1 MDQNV
6 TEYLKTKLS
15 EENYRKLAAIDN
27 SKLFQF
33 VAEYVELCTPDKVFV
48 CTDSKEDLRYIR
60 ESAVRNEEETKLAI
74 EGHTIHFDGYYDQAR
89 DKEHTKYL
97 LAKGVDLGPNIN
109 SIDKDEG
116 LKEIREI
123 LKGIM
128 RGKELYVRFF
138 CLGPTN
144 SEFSVLS
151 CQLTDSAYV
160 AHSLDLLYRQGYE
173 AFKEGGRPAN
183 FFKVIHGAG
192 ELDENHVSKNIDE
205 RRVYIDLDENIVYSS
220 NTQYGGNT
228 LGLKKLSMRLAIN
241 QASNEGWLCEH
252 MFVMGVH
259 GVGDRV
265 TYFTGAFPSL
275 CGKTSTS
282 MMAGEMII
290 GDDIAYL
297 RNIDGKIRAV
307 NVEAGMFGIIMGINS
322 QDDPLIYKILHTPT
336 ELIFSN
342 ILRTEDNSV
351 HWIGKDGEVPSKGFN
366 HSAEWYVGKKDA
378 KGNEITVSHKNA
390 RFTVNLRN
398 LENVDPKI
406 DDPAGVE
413 VGGIIY
419 GGRDSNTW
427 VPVREAFDWTHGIIA
442 IASALESETTAAT
455 LGQEG
460 VPKFNLMSNL
470 DFVSVPLGRYIQN
483 NLDFGAG
490 VESPP
495 HIYGMNYFLKDENGE
510 FLNAKT
516 DKGIWLKWM
525 ERRAYDEMEAIDI
538 PVGRIPKYEDLRQLF
553 QEVQGKVYSEEEYV
567 KQFTLRVNEF
577 LAKINRI
584 IDIYKTKVPDAP
596 DIIFKVMNDE
606 VSRLNDARGKFGE
619 YIPPDKF
626 I

>member
-1 MDQNV
+1 MDQNSK
-6 TEYLKTKLS
+6 EYLKTRIADADYQKLMAIGN
-15 EENYRKLAAIDN
+15 EKLN
-27 SKLFQF
+27 QF
-33 VAEYVELCTPDKVFV
+33 VADYIELCTPDRVFV
-48 CTDSKEDLRYIR
+48 CTDSKEDLSYIR
-60 ESAVRNEEETKLAI
+60 ESAVRNEEEFRLAT
-74 EGHTIHFDGYYDQAR
+74 EGHTIHFDGFFDQAR

-97 LAKGVDLGPNIN
+97 LSKGVDLGPNIN
-109 SIDKDEG
+109 SINKDEG
-116 LKEIREI
+116 LKEVQEI
-123 LKGIM
+123 LQGIM
-128 RGKELYVRFF
+128 KGKELYVRFF
-138 CLGPTN
+138 CLGPIN
-144 SEFSVLS
+144 SDFSVLS

-173 AFKEGGRPAN
+173 AFKQAGSTAN

-205 RRVYIDLDENIVYSS
+205 RRVYIDLDENIVYSA

-241 QASNEGWLCEH
+241 QAAREGWLCEH

-259 GVGDRV
+259 GPSDRV

-275 CGKTSTS
+275 CGKTTTS
-282 MMAGEMII
+282 MMAGETII

-322 QDDPLIYKILHTPT
+322 QDDPLIYKTLHTPT
-336 ELIFSN
+336 EIIFSN

-351 HWIGKDGEVPSKGFN
+351 HWIEKDGEVPSKGFN
-366 HSAEWYVGKKDA
+366 HSGEWYPGKKDA

-390 RFTVNLRN
+390 RFTVNLKN

-460 VPKFNLMSNL
+460 VPKFNLMSNI
-470 DFVSVPLGRYIQN
+470 DFVSVPLGQYIQN
-483 NLDFGAG
+483 NLDFGAR
-490 VESPP
+490 VTRSP
-495 HIYGMNYFLKDENGE
+495 HIYGVNYFLKDENGE

-525 ERRAYDEMEAIDI
+525 ERRAYNELGAIDT
-538 PVGRIPKYEDLRQLF
+538 PVGRIPKYEDLKQLF
-553 QEVQGKVYSEEEYV
+553 QDVQGKVYSEEDYI
-567 KQFTLRVNEF
+567 KQFTLRVKGF

-596 DIIFKVMNDE
+596 AILFE
-606 VSRLNDARGKFGE
+606 VADKEIERLNEARDKYGDD
-619 YIPPDKF
+619 IPPEKF
-626 I
+626 A